1 MTQQILNRSDTMAE
15 QLKLKI
21 NKTSIEEMDVVQL
34 HRMGS

>member
-1 MTQQILNRSDTMAE
+1 MTQQIRNRSDKMAE
-15 QLKLKI
+15 QFTLKI